1 MDLDVAVV
9 GCSANVVRENERVE
23 RRMRSNLDVWS
34 ENVRVGQRDG
44 EEDERLVMKV
54 RCVVE
59 DKRVVMNIEGVVS
72 TSL

>member
-1 MDLDVAVV
+1 
-9 GCSANVVRENERVE
+9 
-23 RRMRSNLDVWS
+23 MRSNLDVWR